1 MAEPE
6 LPSSS
11 SLENV
16 NATVS
21 RFTAA
26 SSLGLFD
33 AQTPRTSA
41 AVRGRWTPEYAV
53 IKMALMR
60 QSAAKPKVCFCIKS
74 VKLML
79 SRDVFHAAT
88 QACASTLPELSKL
101 HLNTTFMM
109 QINSCRSQLCET
121 IQARGGQSTY
131 QYTEDKKGP
140 KQENRLAAT
149 ARAAC
154 DAFSKASQL
163 FTPVSAY
170 PNRKAKPQLW
180 GPSVVASTEEAVAKS
195 SAAFAASR
203 DFIASVVSAQLL

>member
-1 MAEPE
+1 MIDTFADMRNNASKLYYYTEKGGECEGTLQDGEPKAAEPE

-21 RFTAA
+21 RLTAA

-60 QSAAKPKVCFCIKS
+60 QSAAKPKVCFSIKS

-79 SRDVFHAAT
+79 SRDAFQAAT
-88 QACASTLPELSKL
+88 QACAATLPELSKV
-101 HLNTTFMM
+101 HLNTT
-109 QINSCRSQLCET
+109 
-121 IQARGGQSTY
+121 
-131 QYTEDKKGP
+131 
-140 KQENRLAAT
+140 
-149 ARAAC
+149 
-154 DAFSKASQL
+154 
-163 FTPVSAY
+163 
-170 PNRKAKPQLW
+170 
-180 GPSVVASTEEAVAKS
+180 
-195 SAAFAASR
+195 
-203 DFIASVVSAQLL
+203 